1 MCRSQFWVFPEHV
14 LLCTISHMDIAA
26 IALYLPFLNA
36 VLYGLYYALL
46 QESYGALSLA
56 TILLTNGLLFIATAV
71 VMACAGLDS
80 LSLSPLR
87 NHKMLWVFVAVIV
100 VSTILQATHYLALKN
115 TSATYMAF
123 AELSYP
129 LFVPLFTY
137 FLFSRYELTP
147 SIGIGGALIL
157 VGSAIIARS

>member
-1 MCRSQFWVFPEHV
+1 MNI
-14 LLCTISHMDIAA
+14 TT

-71 VMACAGLDS
+71 AMTYAGWDT
-80 LSLSPLR
+80 LSFTPLR
-87 NHKMLWVFVAVIV
+87 NQKMLWVFLAVVV

-129 LFVPLFTY
+129 LFVPIFTY
-137 FLFSRYELTP
+137 FLFSRYELTS

-157 VGSAIIARS
+157 LGSVIIARG